1 MQRRHTILETF
12 QSAPL
17 EFKHLVR
24 KWRFDASTLMLGW
37 IWAGYD
43 LLVAEILSKADWHV
57 AKDDLER
64 EISQLL
70 EIRIRRSMPQVTF
83 CYIQHEPKER
93 ETRKPAPA
101 QPPEYD
107 LAFVLYSNERI
118 MWPMEAK
125 ILKTDQQVDGY
136 IKDIQNEFL
145 TCRYAP
151 FSDEGAM
158 LGYMLSGLPDIVF
171 LKIAEALG
179 AKLKGH
185 RDFPNRYHRISSH
198 LRLVPKGKPYP
209 KNFRCHHLMM
219 PVKECETG

>member
-1 MQRRHTILETF
+1 MQRRRTILETV
-12 QSAPL
+12 QSASI
-17 EFKHLVR
+17 EFKHLAH
-24 KWRFDASTLMLGW
+24 KWRSDASTLMLGW
-37 IWAGYD
+37 VWAGYD
-43 LLVAEILSKADWHV
+43 LLVADILSNADWHV

-64 EISQLL
+64 EITQLL
-70 EIRIRRSMPQVTF
+70 EIRIRRSMPPITF

-158 LGYMLSGLPDIVF
+158 LGYMLSGYPDRAL
-171 LKIAEALG
+171 LKISQDLG
-179 AKLKGH
+179 VKLTGH
-185 RDFPNRYHRISSH
+185 RHFLNRDHKVSSH
-198 LRLVPKGKPYP
+198 IRLVPKGKPYP
-209 KNFRCHHLMM
+209 IHFRCHHLMM
-219 PVKECETG
+219 PVK

>member
-1 MQRRHTILETF
+1 MKRRHTILETV
-12 QSAPL
+12 QPTPL
-17 EFKHLVR
+17 EFKHLVH

-43 LLVAEILSKADWHV
+43 LLVAGILSKVDWNV

-64 EISQLL
+64 EITQLL
-70 EIRIRRSMPQVTF
+70 EIRIRDSMPPATF

-107 LAFVLYSNERI
+107 LAFVLYSKERI

-125 ILKTDQQVDGY
+125 ILKTDQQIDEY

-158 LGYMLSGLPDIVF
+158 LGYMLSGHPDRAF
-171 LKIAEALG
+171 LRISQDLG
-179 AKLKGH
+179 VGLTGH
-185 RDFPNRYHRISSH
+185 RDFLNRDHKVSSH
-198 LRLVPKGKPYP
+198 IRLVPKGKPYP
-209 KNFRCHHLMM
+209 ADFRCHHLMM
-219 PVKECETG
+219 PVKS